1 MLPAATVRAVRL
13 LGCVCACAIVFV
25 SVPALR
31 AQNGQAQAPQTTSA
45 AVVPNYDLAAQWTTQ
60 KVNRLVFDTSVT
72 PRWLDTGDRFW
83 YAYQTREGRRF
94 YLVDPVKKSKA
105 PLFDHA
111 KMAAALTTI
120 TRIPYDAQ
128 NLPFSTVRFVRK
140 DTAFEF
146 NFQVPATA
154 VIPSSKPREIT
165 TEQQAATKGGDD
177 PLEAALQLAA
187 PAAARRRRRRGTRPS
202 TSSTTWPPRR

>member
-1 MLPAATVRAVRL
+1 MLPAAATRAVRV
-13 LGCVCACAIVFV
+13 LGCICTFAIVFI

-31 AQNGQAQAPQTTSA
+31 AQNGQTAAATTA
-45 AVVPNYDLAAQWTTQ
+45 AATPNYDLAAQWTTQ

-83 YAYQTREGRRF
+83 YSYQTREGRRF
-94 YLVDPVKKSKA
+94 YIVDPLKKA
-105 PLFDHA
+105 RTPLFDHA

-128 NLPFSTVRFVRK
+128 NLPFSTVKFVKK

-146 NFQVPATA
+146 NFQVPASA
-154 VIPSSKPREIT
+154 VIPSTKPRETT
-165 TEQQAATKGGDD
+165 TEQQQAATKGRRRERGS
-177 PLEAALQLAA
+177 
-187 PAAARRRRRRGTRPS
+187 RRRREPGRPAADGAAADR
-202 TSSTTWPPRR
+202 TAGRAGRTGRPR

>member
-1 MLPAATVRAVRL
+1 MLPAAAMRALRL
-13 LGCVCACAIVFV
+13 VGCVCTFALVFV
-25 SVPALR
+25 AVPALR
-31 AQNGQAQAPQTTSA
+31 AQNGQAVAPQTVSA
-45 AVVPNYDLAAQWTTQ
+45 AVPNYDLAAQWTTQ

-94 YLVDPVKKSKA
+94 YLVDPVKKAKV

-128 NLPFSTVRFVRK
+128 NLPFSTVRFVKK

-146 NFQVPATA
+146 NFQVPASA
-154 VIPSSKPREIT
+154 VIPS
-165 TEQQAATKGGDD
+165 
-177 PLEAALQLAA
+177 
-187 PAAARRRRRRGTRPS
+187 TRP
-202 TSSTTWPPRR
+202 R